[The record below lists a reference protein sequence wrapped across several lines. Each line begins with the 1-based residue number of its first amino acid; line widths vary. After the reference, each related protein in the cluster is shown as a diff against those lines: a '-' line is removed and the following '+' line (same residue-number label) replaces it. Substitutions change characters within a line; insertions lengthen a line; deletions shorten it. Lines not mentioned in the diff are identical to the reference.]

1 MFARKVSMLLKPGSI
16 AKLGL
21 LMEKDVIPKL
31 RKQSGFQD
39 AITFVVPSRDD
50 VVVISLWDRAES
62 AEAYNRGTYPEV
74 LRFLAPLLEGTP
86 KIETYEVIHST
97 FHKIAA
103 AAAA

>member
-16 AKLGL
+16 AKLSQ

-31 RKQSGFQD
+31 RKQRGFQD
-39 AITFVVPSRDD
+39 AITFLVPSRNDIF
-50 VVVISLWDRAES
+50 VISLWDRAES
-62 AEAYNRGTYPEV
+62 AEAYNRETYPEV

-103 AAAA
+103 AVAA

>member
-1 MFARKVSMLLKPGSI
+1 MFARKVSMLLKPGNI

-21 LMEKDVIPKL
+21 LMEKEVIPKL
-31 RKQSGFQD
+31 LKHKGFQD

-50 VVVISLWDRAES
+50 VFTISLWDKAES

-74 LRFLAPLLEGTP
+74 LKLLAPLIEGTP
-86 KIETYEVIHST
+86 KIETYEVVHST
-97 FHKIAA
+97 LHKIAA